1 MTVVS
6 LSGKQKPRP
15 RAQLLAEIS
24 ELEAEGMT
32 TSREIGARLGLSPQ
46 TIRNARSDPDDSKRS
61 RRRER
66 YQGQCVDCG
75 VTTFSDGTSRPSQRC
90 GPCSVEAN
98 RIWDRG
104 SIIETIQEFARIH
117 GRPPLST
124 EWLRRGVLEPQI
136 YVFTVQSVFGSWANA
151 IEAAGFPRPVMGNKT
166 VPAGRGANQ
175 MKRTYYVL
183 DKNGAETFHVVTVEA
198 HTPDQAV
205 ELAADEEGEWIAILD
220 RYWVATTVKEQ
231 TKLAVV
237 KG

>member
-6 LSGKQKPRP
+6 PSAKASPRP
-15 RAQLLAEIS
+15 RAQLLAEIA
-24 ELEAEGMT
+24 ELEADGLT

-46 TIRNARSDPDDSKRS
+46 TIRNARSDPDDSKRL

-75 VTTFSDGTSRPSQRC
+75 VTTYSDGTSRPSPRC

-98 RIWDRG
+98 RIWDHG

-124 EWLRRGVLEPQI
+124 EWLRRGVVEPQI
-136 YVFTVQSVFGSWANA
+136 YVFTVQKVFGSWANA

-183 DKNGAETFHVVTVEA
+183 HQNGDEAFHAVTVEA
-198 HTPDQAV
+198 HSPDQAV
-205 ELAADEEGEWIAILD
+205 ELVADSEGEWIAILD
-220 RYWVATTVKEQ
+220 RCWVKTTVATQ